1 MKLLSARVYRG
12 AIGLYVLCLMALL
25 GGYFGVV
32 LLDVTYSI
40 YVQGPPTLYAG
51 QPQAIRGVLMSAQ
64 NGQII
69 TRPRSLTLGLLPKD
83 TDLSQPLPP
92 LEHELK
98 LEPEPSGIFHATYGP
113 AAPAG
118 EYLLV
123 SRAQVHDD
131 QDLFIATAPV
141 LLEAPPAAA
150 RLSARGWPER
160 TSRKSDDSAT
170 TQHPGIYEAK
180 GPVRIEVI
188 PERPELIRGL
198 EDEVFIRTVDA
209 ATGQPIA
216 CELTLGGL
224 KGMVERPLPKTLR
237 TDSTGLAKLKMIAV
251 LALSFEL
258 QTTCNQPQAPA
269 DSPALDPTPD
279 PATPA
284 PDAAP
289 EVQAPPPHQSSA
301 RLHIETVAAQVALTT
316 PKPTVEPGATAD
328 ALVTSLQTSGP
339 VFVHTYGQ
347 GRWLEAATFGL
358 APGLSG
364 LRVQAPKLDQDPI
377 MRVQVYLD
385 MYMQGRAWDERAI
398 AVVSGE
404 DGERV
409 AFERLVSRH
418 ANHFKGRSNGPTW
431 RYLDDHRELWQ
442 VATSAQRKVMLE
454 AALREV
460 PPHFIK
466 PQAMLNSLSGDR
478 EKVEARKQKTRQE
491 LLVIIVLALIVGLIA
506 LGLVVAQGIGEAQRR
521 KRLLDEID
529 LELASAPESDF
540 EPEASFERSGE
551 SARRAAIAQG
561 AVILGTLVIFG
572 ALLIM
577 LLRYL

>member
-12 AIGLYVLCLMALL
+12 AIGLYVFCLMVLL

-64 NGQII
+64 TGQII
-69 TRPRSLTLGLLPKD
+69 TRPHSLSLGLLPKD
-83 TDLSQPLPP
+83 TDLSLPLPP

-113 AAPAG
+113 EAPAG

-123 SRAQVHDD
+123 SRAKVHDEED
-131 QDLFIATAPV
+131 VFIATAPV
-141 LLEAPPAAA
+141 RLDVPPAAA
-150 RLSARGWPER
+150 RLSARGWPAR
-160 TSRKSDDSAT
+160 SSRKSDDSAT

-209 ATGQPIA
+209 VTGQPMA
-216 CELTLGGL
+216 CELTLGAL

-237 TDSTGLAKLKMIAV
+237 TDTTGLARLKMITV
-251 LALSFEL
+251 LALSVEL
-258 QTTCNQPQAPA
+258 KTTCGQPVVPEPTPEPNPEPAPA
-269 DSPALDPTPD
+269 LAAEPAKE
-279 PATPA
+279 
-284 PDAAP
+284 P
-289 EVQAPPPHQSSA
+289 EPSNASSA
-301 RLHIETVAAQVALTT
+301 RLHIETVAAQVALTI
-316 PKPTVEPGATAD
+316 PKPTAEPGATAD

-364 LRVQAPKLDQDPI
+364 LRVQAPRLEQDPI

-385 MYMQGRAWDERAI
+385 MYMQGRAWDERAV
-398 AVVSGE
+398 AVVSGA
-404 DGERV
+404 DGDKV
-409 AFERLVSRH
+409 AFEHLIARH
-418 ANHFKGRSNGPTW
+418 AHHFKDRANGPAW
-431 RYLDDHRELWQ
+431 RYLEQHRELWQ
-442 VATSAQRKVMLE
+442 VATSAQRKLMLE

-478 EKVEARKQKTRQE
+478 DKIEARKQKTRQE
-491 LLVIIVLALIVGLIA
+491 LLVIIVLALFVGLIA
-506 LGLVVAQGIGEAQRR
+506 LGLVVVQGINEAQRR

-529 LELASAPESDF
+529 LELAEDPEALF
-540 EPEASFERSGE
+540 EPEASFERSGS

-561 AVILGTLVIFG
+561 VVILGTLVIFG

-577 LLRYL
+577 MLRYL